1 MNRNFK
7 VVFSKA
13 RGALMV
19 VNEATSSIQAKGTKT
34 VIAAAIAAVAGS
46 AMAASAYVEAP
57 TTAGEDVAIYNTTKT
72 ADDLKAQ
79 TSFVLKTDNQT
90 PLLSLTD
97 DFTLENTTTLW
108 VTGDS
113 ASARASG
120 MWLNNK
126 DATATNAS
134 TI

>member
-120 MWLNNK
+120 MWLNK
-126 DATATNAS
+126 
-134 TI
+134 

>member
-120 MWLNNK
+120 MWHQ
-126 DATATNAS
+126 
-134 TI
+134 